1 LAISLSDTTSSKY
14 HHGDASP
21 AVGSPDGSIPLL
33 QVSGVPLLEAAADR
47 KWGHDPAYV
56 RYKLTTPVLLL
67 RPPPKRH
74 AD

>member
-1 LAISLSDTTSSKY
+1 M
-14 HHGDASP
+14 
-21 AVGSPDGSIPLL
+21 
-33 QVSGVPLLEAAADR
+33 SGVPLLEAAADR